1 LLTEVVT
8 NNAAAVLATPIAFSI
23 AESMGLDVRS
33 AVIAVM
39 FGANMSYLTPVG
51 YQTNLLVLNAG
62 GYKFTDFVR
71 LGLPLQIIMWASLS
85 ILLAAGF

>member
-1 LLTEVVT
+1 
-8 NNAAAVLATPIAFSI
+8 
-23 AESMGLDVRS
+23 MGLDVR
-33 AVIAVM
+33 AVVIAVM

-62 GYKFTDFVR
+62 GYRFTDFIR

-85 ILLAAGF
+85 LLLAAGF